1 MNKALLNEVI
11 DASES
16 IAKIIEFIKDKNNI
30 LSERYE
36 LFVAS
41 LDILPKGKYVS
52 DWSFT
57 SRRSEIYELL
67 DNPFEH
73 CRGIAHASFI
83 VECYLDETF
92 YEFLPEDKEFVSLE
106 DALSYMPNDK
116 KEWCMKIVNVLL
128 DECLS
133 GTGIDW

>member
-1 MNKALLNEVI
+1 MIKDMLNEAI

-16 IAKIIEFIKDKNNI
+16 IAKIIKFIKDKNNI

-52 DWSFT
+52 DWHFT

>member
-1 MNKALLNEVI
+1 MIEDMLNEAT
-11 DASES
+11 DASKS
-16 IAKIIEFIKDKNNI
+16 IAKIIKFIKDKNNI

-73 CRGIAHASFI
+73 CRGIASASFI

-116 KEWCMKIVNVLL
+116 KEWCMKIVNALL

>member
-52 DWSFT
+52 DWYFT

-73 CRGIAHASFI
+73 CRGIAHASI
-83 VECYLDETF
+83 H
-92 YEFLPEDKEFVSLE
+92 SR
-106 DALSYMPNDK
+106 M
-116 KEWCMKIVNVLL
+116 LL
-128 DECLS
+128 
-133 GTGIDW
+133 G

>member
-1 MNKALLNEVI
+1 MIKDLLNEV
-11 DASES
+11 DS
-16 IAKIIEFIKDKNNI
+16 IKNSISNIQKFIKDKNNI

-36 LFVAS
+36 LYVKS
-41 LDILPKGKYVS
+41 LDILPKGKYLS

-57 SRRSEIYELL
+57 SSRSEIYELL

-83 VECYLDETF
+83 VECYLEETF
-92 YEFLPEDKEFVSLE
+92 YEFLPENEDFVALE
-106 DALSYMPNDK
+106 DALSYMPPDK

>member
-1 MNKALLNEVI
+1 MIKEMLNEAI

-16 IAKIIEFIKDKNNI
+16 IAKIIKFIKDKNNI

-73 CRGIAHASFI
+73 CRGIANASFI

-92 YEFLPEDKEFVSLE
+92 YEFLPENEDFVSLE

-116 KEWCMKIVNVLL
+116 KEWCLKIVNALL
-128 DECLS
+128 DDCLS

>member
-116 KEWCMKIVNVLL
+116 KEWCMKIVNALL

>member
-36 LFVAS
+36 IFVAS

-116 KEWCMKIVNVLL
+116 KEWCIKIVNALL

>member
-1 MNKALLNEVI
+1 MIEYMLNEAT

-116 KEWCMKIVNVLL
+116 KEWCMKIVNALL

>member
-1 MNKALLNEVI
+1 MIDDLLKEVKSTMLSL
-11 DASES
+11 D
-16 IAKIIEFIKDKNNI
+16 KISSFIKNKSNNI
-30 LSERYE
+30 SERYE
-36 LFVAS
+36 LFSSS
-41 LDILPKGKYVS
+41 LDILPKGKYIS

-92 YEFLPEDKEFVSLE
+92 YEFLPEDEEFVSLE

-116 KEWCMKIVNVLL
+116 KEWCMKIVNALL

>member
-1 MNKALLNEVI
+1 MIKALLNEVI
-11 DASES
+11 DVSES

>member
-1 MNKALLNEVI
+1 MIKDLLNEV
-11 DASES
+11 DNVKNS
-16 IAKIIEFIKDKNNI
+16 ISNIQKFIKDKNNI

-36 LFVAS
+36 LYVKS
-41 LDILPKGKYVS
+41 LDILPKGKYLS

-83 VECYLDETF
+83 VECYLEETF
-92 YEFLPEDKEFVSLE
+92 YEFLPENEDFVALE
-106 DALSYMPNDK
+106 DALSYMPQDK

>member
-1 MNKALLNEVI
+1 MIKALLNEVI
-11 DASES
+11 DVSES

-116 KEWCMKIVNVLL
+116 KEWCMKIDNVHL
-128 DECLS
+128 DE
-133 GTGIDW
+133 